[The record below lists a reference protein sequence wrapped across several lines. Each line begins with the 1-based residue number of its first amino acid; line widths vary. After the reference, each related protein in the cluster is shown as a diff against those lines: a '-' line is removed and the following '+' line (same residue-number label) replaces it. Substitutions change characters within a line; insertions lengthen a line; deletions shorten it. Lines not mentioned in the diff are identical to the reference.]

1 MSSMSTRRCGF
12 ATSLGSLGA
21 AKELAR
27 QQSHEQQHHG
37 QDEGIV
43 RARRNLLLLLL
54 LLWLWLWLRSSNHSR
69 RFCRCGCR
77 GCRGNCW

>member
-43 RARRNLLLLLL
+43 RARRNLLLLW
-54 LLWLWLWLRSSNHSR
+54 LWLWLWSSNHSR
-69 RFCRCGCR
+69 RFCGCR
-77 GCRGNCW
+77 RYRGNCW